1 MSYSNYTND
10 SPLIAIYNAT
20 STTPATG
27 GEYTLR
33 LDTSLHS
40 NTTIASNNEDCDF
53 RVSCF
58 LTADLALEAT
68 LAFAGALKMFK
79 DGTAITPRGTC
90 ASGTITAGAVGAS
103 NEVIA
108 DNIDSFTTVKLS
120 FIRGST
126 VSSSQTFQDFSRL
139 IGVVT

>member
-33 LDTSLHS
+33 LDTSLHN
-40 NTTIASNNEDCDF
+40 NTEIDSNNEECTF
-53 RVSCF
+53 KVGCF
-58 LTADLALEAT
+58 LTADLALEGT
-68 LAFAGALKMFK
+68 IAFAGALKMFK
-79 DGTAITPRGTC
+79 NGTVITPRGTVAC
-90 ASGTITAGAVGAS
+90 GTITAGAVGAT

-108 DNIDSFTTVKLS
+108 DNVNSNTVVKLT
-120 FIRGST
+120 FARGEL
-126 VSSSQTFQDFSRL
+126 VSSVQTFQDFNRL

>member
-1 MSYSNYTND
+1 MSFLNFND

-20 STTPATG
+20 STTPPTG

-40 NTTIASNNEDCDF
+40 NTTIAANNTDCDF
-53 RVSCF
+53 KVSCF
-58 LTADLALEAT
+58 LTADLALEASI
-68 LAFAGALKMFK
+68 AFGGSLKMLK
-79 DGTAITPRGTC
+79 NGNEIDPRGSC
-90 ASGTITAGAVGAS
+90 ASGTIPLGSTGCT

-108 DNIDSFTTVKLS
+108 DNVNSNTVVKLV
-120 FIRGST
+120 FKRGDLVASE
-126 VSSSQTFQDFSRL
+126 QTFQDFSRL